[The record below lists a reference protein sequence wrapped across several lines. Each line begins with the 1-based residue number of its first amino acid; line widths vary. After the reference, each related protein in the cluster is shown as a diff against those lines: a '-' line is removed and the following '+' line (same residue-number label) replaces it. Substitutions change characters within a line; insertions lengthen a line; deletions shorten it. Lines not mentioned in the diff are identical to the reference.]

1 MLQFSHVLPFFSPLW
16 IEGIDPS
23 GKKFDTL
30 CQRLQCKIKDADGL
44 SQGRRKCVLPIL
56 IRDVFVQVLSER
68 GVPLVQCPFEADREI
83 ACLAHQWN
91 CPVLTNDSDFFIFD
105 LPGGGV
111 GVPNTNKKVHFHV
124 FILHPRLQNPH
135 VIKYL

>member
-1 MLQFSHVLPFFSPLW
+1 MNIKLTCCSFHIYCPFFPLW

-23 GKKFDTL
+23 DKKFDTL
-30 CQRLQCKIKDADGL
+30 CQRLQCKIRDADSL
-44 SQGRRKCVLPIL
+44 SQGRSKSVLPIL

-105 LPGGGV
+105 LPGGGSR
-111 GVPNTNKKVHFHV
+111 VPNTLVYFHV
-124 FILHPRLQNPH
+124 FIFHSRLQWRT
-135 VIKYL
+135 LM